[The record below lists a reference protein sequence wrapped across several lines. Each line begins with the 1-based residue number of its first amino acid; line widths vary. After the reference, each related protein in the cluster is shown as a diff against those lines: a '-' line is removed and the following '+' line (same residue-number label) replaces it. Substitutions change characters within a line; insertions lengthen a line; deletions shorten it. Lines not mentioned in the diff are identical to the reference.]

1 MTLEK
6 LKKLEKDLG
15 MKEKE
20 LQEVST
26 VVATGT
32 GTLFFMFMTVDIHVH
47 VVWRSFTSNP
57 FSMQVTCTNLEL
69 NF

>member
-47 VVWRSFTSNP
+47 VV
-57 FSMQVTCTNLEL
+57 
-69 NF
+69 

>member
-1 MTLEK
+1 MLSKIMGGFFFLRKEIEMTLEK

-32 GTLFFMFMTVDIHVH
+32 STLFFMFMTVDIHVH
-47 VVWRSFTSNP
+47 VV
-57 FSMQVTCTNLEL
+57 
-69 NF
+69 